1 MAGVEIINGLVED
14 SDDKTILNSQKD
26 TIIKYQ
32 NGFLFEKKKFLRKK
46 KLFTELI
53 KQTEVK

>member
-1 MAGVEIINGLVED
+1 MDAVED

-32 NGFLFEKKKFLRKK
+32 NGFLFEKKKILEKEK
-46 KLFTELI
+46 VVHGTN
-53 KQTEVK
+53 